1 MKDYYKV
8 CLNNN
13 LYPYKL
19 ENGVDYYCFDNVL
32 IEKKYIVRFVDDNL
46 KGNYEIV
53 SKEKAPILCEKKN
66 EKMYDLVTGDLYVY
80 KLNNSI
86 NENILSYSSASKV
99 DSEYV
104 AKILKKYN
112 KESISRYKQN
122 IEEIKKLTI
131 QKHKA
136 YEEKTKQSQKIIDDF
151 TKKNSNKR

>member
-1 MKDYYKV
+1 MKEYYKV

-19 ENGVDYYCFDNVL
+19 ENGVDYFCFDNVL
-32 IEKKYIVRFVDDNL
+32 VEKKYIVRFVNDNL

-53 SKEKAPILCEKKN
+53 SKEGAPILCEKKDD
-66 EKMYDLVTGDLYVY
+66 KMYDLITGDLYIY
-80 KLNNSI
+80 NSNNAI
-86 NENILSYSSASKV
+86 NENNLSYSSVSKV

-104 AKILKKYN
+104 AKILKKYT

-122 IEEIKKLTI
+122 IEEMKKVTI
-131 QKHKA
+131 QKHKD
-136 YEEKTKQSQKIIDDF
+136 YEGKIKQSQKIIDDF

>member
-1 MKDYYKV
+1 MKEYYKV

-19 ENGVDYYCFDNVL
+19 ENGVDYFCFDNVL
-32 IEKKYIVRFVDDNL
+32 VEKKYIVRFVNDNL

-53 SKEKAPILCEKKN
+53 SKEEAPILCEKKDD
-66 EKMYDLVTGDLYVY
+66 KMYDLITGDLYIY
-80 KLNNSI
+80 NSNNAI
-86 NENILSYSSASKV
+86 NENNLSYSSVSKV

-104 AKILKKYN
+104 AKILKKYT

-122 IEEIKKLTI
+122 IEEMKKVTI
-131 QKHKA
+131 QKHKD
-136 YEEKTKQSQKIIDDF
+136 YEEKIKQSQKIIDDF